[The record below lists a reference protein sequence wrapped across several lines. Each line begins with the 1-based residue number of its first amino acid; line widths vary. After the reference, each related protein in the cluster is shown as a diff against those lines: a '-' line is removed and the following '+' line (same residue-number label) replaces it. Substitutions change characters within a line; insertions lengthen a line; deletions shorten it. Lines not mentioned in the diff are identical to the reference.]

1 MLYDNAEIP
10 RAFLAGYQLT
20 GEERYADVSRQTL
33 EFVERELTHDEGGF
47 FSTLDAQSENDQGE
61 DEEGAFFVWTPE
73 EVHEAIDDETTA
85 DLFCD
90 RFGVTERGNFEG
102 ATVLT
107 LAASVEDLAAEYD
120 MAGSEVESTLETARE
135 QAFDAREERPRPAR
149 DEKVLAGWNG
159 LMIQRSR
166 RAPSFSTT
174 YTLNRPRTRSPSFA
188 NGSGTTRQAHSAAGT
203 KMTT

>member
-1 MLYDNAEIP
+1 
-10 RAFLAGYQLT
+10 
-20 GEERYADVSRQTL
+20 
-33 EFVERELTHDEGGF
+33 
-47 FSTLDAQSENDQGE
+47 
-61 DEEGAFFVWTPE
+61 
-73 EVHEAIDDETTA
+73 VHEAIDDETTA

-159 LMIQRSR
+159 LMISAFAEGAIVLDDLYAEPATDALSFVRERLWDDETGSLQPPVQR
-166 RAPSFSTT
+166 
-174 YTLNRPRTRSPSFA
+174 
-188 NGSGTTRQAHSAAGT
+188 
-203 KMTT
+203 